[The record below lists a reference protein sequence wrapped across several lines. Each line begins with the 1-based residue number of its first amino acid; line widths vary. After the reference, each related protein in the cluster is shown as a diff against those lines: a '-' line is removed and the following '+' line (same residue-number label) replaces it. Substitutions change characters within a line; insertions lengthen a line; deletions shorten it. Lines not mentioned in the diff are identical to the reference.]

1 MNFFNYLMMKIIY
14 YKSIAVN
21 KYFIDII
28 IRNAL
33 KEFFNYHFVL
43 QILII
48 IVQFNYLKFI

>member
-1 MNFFNYLMMKIIY
+1 MNFFSYLMMKIIY

-33 KEFFNYHFVL
+33 KEFFNYHFVM

-48 IVQFNYLKFI
+48 IVQFNY